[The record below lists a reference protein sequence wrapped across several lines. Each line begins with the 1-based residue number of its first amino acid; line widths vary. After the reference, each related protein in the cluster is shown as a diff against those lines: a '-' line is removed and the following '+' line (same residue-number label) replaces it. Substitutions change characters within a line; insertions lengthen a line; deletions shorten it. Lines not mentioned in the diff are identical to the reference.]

1 MAREEMQMFNK
12 VIIGLLALALVLA
25 GASGGYT
32 FYLGEQLAASQ
43 EQQAAEISALHNEM
57 LATGEETLASIDALD
72 NKLSGFASEM
82 EQALINAGQIYEE
95 VSQSIVRISDGENVL
110 GSGFVFDSE
119 GHILT
124 NNHVVKGHNLIYII
138 SADGRTAM
146 ATIIGTCEYSDV
158 AVLSQSLPIPAL
170 TLADSST
177 VKAGEPVI
185 VIGSPF
191 GLPATITSGVISQTD
206 QVAEVTDEME
216 TIGVANIIQFDAAVN
231 FGNSGGPLL
240 NPAGEAIG
248 MVIARI
254 DPDLGDGVY
263 WAISSNKVSRVAQSI
278 IEQGYFDY
286 PWLGVEVS
294 NLTPKIATARNL
306 ETING
311 AWVRTAIPANPAEA
325 AGVMADDIIV
335 AIDGTPVQDVADL
348 TSYLGE
354 YATYNEEV
362 TLTLIRY
369 GIEIEL
375 PVTMGKRVD

>member
-1 MAREEMQMFNK
+1 MFNK
-12 VIIGLLALALVLA
+12 VIIGLLVLALVLA
-25 GASGGYT
+25 GASGTYT
-32 FYLGEQLAASQ
+32 FYLSQQLAASQ
-43 EQQAAEISALHNEM
+43 EQQATEISALHHEM
-57 LATGEETLASIDALD
+57 LAAGEETLARIDALD
-72 NKLSGFASEM
+72 NKLSGVALEM
-82 EQALINAGQIYEE
+82 EQSLINAGQLYQE

-110 GSGFVFDSE
+110 GSGFAFDTE

-124 NNHVVKGHNLIYII
+124 NNHVVEEQNLIYII

-158 AVLSQSLPIPAL
+158 AVLSQSLSIPAL

-191 GLPATITSGVISQTD
+191 DLPGTITSGIVSQTD
-206 QVAEVTDEME
+206 RLAEITDETE
-216 TIGVANIIQFDAAVN
+216 TVGVANIIQFDAAVN

-240 NPAGEAIG
+240 NPAGEVIG

-254 DPDLGDGVY
+254 DPNLGDGVY
-263 WAISSNKVSRVAQSI
+263 WAISANKVSRVATSL
-278 IEQGYFDY
+278 IEQGSFDY
-286 PWLGVEVS
+286 PWLGVEVA
-294 NLTPKIATARNL
+294 NLTPKMAIASNL
-306 ETING
+306 ETVNG
-311 AWVRTAIPANPAEA
+311 IWVITVMPAMSAEA

-335 AIDGTPVQDVADL
+335 AIDEAPVQDIADL

-369 GIEIEL
+369 GLEIEL
-375 PVTMGKRVD
+375 PVKVGKR